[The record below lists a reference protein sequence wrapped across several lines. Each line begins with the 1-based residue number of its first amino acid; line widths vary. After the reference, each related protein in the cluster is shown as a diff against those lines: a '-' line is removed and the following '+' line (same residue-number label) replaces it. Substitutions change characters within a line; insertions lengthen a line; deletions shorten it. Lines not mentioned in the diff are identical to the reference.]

1 MNNKFNLFEESPNF
15 SDIYDFSSDFPQEI
29 SNENETP
36 SLSNSLSD
44 IKYEDFNSDIPP
56 KKNLFKTKK
65 IKTSFV
71 VFKFPLYSHKKN
83 ETKNN
88 LSNGRW
94 TRQERIKFCEAIYH
108 YGTDWKKL
116 NEYITTRNLE
126 QLRSHAQK
134 FLIKL
139 KCNEFIAQKGLN
151 LKNMN
156 WQQSI
161 EYLREKLTAQE
172 FLELLYS
179 IETEVGDNNRM
190 TEKYLERKRRRL
202 NKNNLNNSNNH
213 DESLNSSSNSTCD
226 EFNIYIDL
234 PQDNLFDYKN
244 EGKNIN
250 NCINLLPLEENEENH
265 LENNIYKSYY
275 TNKNNIFLSNEIIN
289 AQSKIEEN
297 IYHVFP
303 FEKENIQKYRN
314 QFDFIEI

>member
-1 MNNKFNLFEESPNF
+1 MNNKFNLFQEF
-15 SDIYDFSSDFPQEI
+15 SDFSEMFNFSSDFPQEI
-29 SNENETP
+29 SSANETP

-88 LSNGRW
+88 FSNGRW

-134 FLIKL
+134 FLVKL
-139 KCNEFIAQKGLN
+139 KNNELIAQKGLN

-156 WQQSI
+156 WQQSF
-161 EYLREKLTAQE
+161 EYLKEKFTSQE
-172 FLELLYS
+172 LFELLYS
-179 IETEVGDNNRM
+179 IETEMGDNNRM

-202 NKNNLNNSNNH
+202 NKNYLNNSNNH

-234 PQDNLFDYKN
+234 PKDNLFDYKN

-265 LENNIYKSYY
+265 FENNIYKSYY
-275 TNKNNIFLSNEIIN
+275 TNKNNIFFSNEIIN

-297 IYHVFP
+297 IYRVFP